1 MISNPYSSSQPYP
14 TQQIS
19 MVMDKFESQFEDLD
33 VQTQYME
40 NTMGNQSA
48 LTTPQ
53 DEVDT
58 LMHQVA
64 DEHGLE
70 LNEELR
76 ETPDTLVNKSNKEA
90 EAKEQDDLSERLRA
104 LRG

>member
-1 MISNPYSSSQPYP
+1 
-14 TQQIS
+14 
-19 MVMDKFESQFEDLD
+19 MDKFESQFEDLD

-48 LTTPQ
+48 LSTPQ

-70 LNEELR
+70 LNQELR
-76 ETPDTLVNKSNKEA
+76 ETPDTALNQPANKE

>member
-1 MISNPYSSSQPYP
+1 
-14 TQQIS
+14 
-19 MVMDKFESQFEDLD
+19 MDKFESQFEDLD

-40 NTMGNQSA
+40 NAMGNQSA

-70 LNEELR
+70 LNMSLK
-76 ETPDTLVNKSNKEA
+76 ETPSTLLGQTVKEN
-90 EAKEQDDLSERLRA
+90 EAKEQDELSERLRA

>member
-1 MISNPYSSSQPYP
+1 
-14 TQQIS
+14 
-19 MVMDKFESQFEDLD
+19 MDKFESQFEDLD

-48 LTTPQ
+48 LSTPQ

-70 LNEELR
+70 LNQELR
-76 ETPDTLVNKSNKEA
+76 ETPDTLLNQSNKEA
-90 EAKEQDDLSERLRA
+90 DKEQDDLSERLRA

>member
-1 MISNPYSSSQPYP
+1 
-14 TQQIS
+14 

-48 LTTPQ
+48 LSTPQ

-70 LNEELR
+70 LNSVMT
-76 ETPDTLVNKSNKEA
+76 ETPDTLVAQSNKE
-90 EAKEQDDLSERLRA
+90 ETKEQDDLTERLRA

>member
-1 MISNPYSSSQPYP
+1 ME
-14 TQQIS
+14 
-19 MVMDKFESQFEDLD
+19 KFEQQFEDLD

-40 NTMGNQSA
+40 GAMGQTTT

-58 LMHQVA
+58 LIQQVA

-70 LNEELR
+70 VNMEMPGAVSSTLAVEKEKSKNAEGDEL
-76 ETPDTLVNKSNKEA
+76 E
-90 EAKEQDDLSERLRA
+90 ERLAR
-104 LRG
+104 LRNP

>member
-1 MISNPYSSSQPYP
+1 
-14 TQQIS
+14 
-19 MVMDKFESQFEDLD
+19 MDKFESQFEDLD
-33 VQTQYME
+33 LQTQYME

-48 LTTPQ
+48 LSTPQ

-70 LNEELR
+70 LNQELR
-76 ETPDTLVNKSNKEA
+76 ETPDTLLNQSNKEA
-90 EAKEQDDLSERLRA
+90 DKEQDDLSERLRA

>member
-1 MISNPYSSSQPYP
+1 
-14 TQQIS
+14 

-48 LTTPQ
+48 LSTPQ

-58 LMHQVA
+58 MMHQVA

-70 LNEELR
+70 LNQELR
-76 ETPDTLVNKSNKEA
+76 ETPDTLLSQPANKE
-90 EAKEQDDLSERLRA
+90 EAKEQDDLTERLRA